1 MEILAWL
8 LFPLAVTV
16 IAMAWAG
23 WAGRPRRPLDEEDS
37 AEAYDRF
44 AAAVQKP
51 HPGRGKRVAPAPVA
65 PASGVAIRKARPT
78 RPAPTPPAP
87 TPR

>member
-1 MEILAWL
+1 MQILAWL
-8 LFPLAVTV
+8 LFPIAVTV

-51 HPGRGKRVAPAPVA
+51 HPGQGKKVAAAPVA
-65 PASGVAIRKARPT
+65 PASGVALRKGPPT
-78 RPAPTPPAP
+78 QQPP